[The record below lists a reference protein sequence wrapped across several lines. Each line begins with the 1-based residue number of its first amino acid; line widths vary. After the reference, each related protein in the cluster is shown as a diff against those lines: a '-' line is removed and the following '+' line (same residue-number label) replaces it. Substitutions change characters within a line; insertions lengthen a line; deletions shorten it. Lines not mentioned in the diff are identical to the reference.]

1 MISITLYRCIIITAS
16 SSLPLYYQLTSLL
29 PAFMSQCMTATIIL
43 SSLVP
48 ITLIGSI
55 LLGNGTSLSDCIW
68 IRLTL
73 IGLDVVEGEDREKG
87 AGVDIMSVVIV
98 STKVF
103 LYFVLLSLYTH
114 VLTSRNEVY
123 SLYKGTAVDIIV
135 IIVDVINVTSFRSSL
150 FIYTYVLIRGIQIAY
165 IIPSVRGVGLI
176 SLLLL
181 LLPVRLFPFPFS
193 CLYTHMY

>member
-1 MISITLYRCIIITAS
+1 
-16 SSLPLYYQLTSLL
+16 
-29 PAFMSQCMTATIIL
+29 
-43 SSLVP
+43 
-48 ITLIGSI
+48 
-55 LLGNGTSLSDCIW
+55 
-68 IRLTL
+68 
-73 IGLDVVEGEDREKG
+73 
-87 AGVDIMSVVIV
+87 MSVVIV

-123 SLYKGTAVDIIV
+123 SFYKGTAVDIIV

-150 FIYTYVLIRGIQIAY
+150 FIYTYVLIRAIQIAY

-176 SLLLL
+176 SLLVL

>member
-1 MISITLYRCIIITAS
+1 
-16 SSLPLYYQLTSLL
+16 
-29 PAFMSQCMTATIIL
+29 MTATIIL